1 MLALAFNIDELWKT
15 LMAILPV
22 LEYPDPRL
30 RTVAKPIT
38 EFTPELQTMIDDMLA
53 TMYDEN
59 GLGLAATQVDY
70 HHRLVVMD
78 FSEEKN
84 APIVFINPSFD
95 VLDDSP
101 NEEQEGCLSVPGFY
115 EHIYRAAKVR
125 VKALDRHGEPFEM
138 EVDALLA
145 VCVQHE
151 IDHLDGKLMVDYLS
165 PLKRNR
171 IKTKLLKQKKQAT
184 N

>member
-1 MLALAFNIDELWKT
+1 
-15 LMAILPV
+15 MAVLPV

-30 RTVAKPIT
+30 RTIAKPVT
-38 EFTPELQTMIDDMLA
+38 EFNDQLQRMIDDMLE
-53 TMYDEN
+53 TMYDQN
-59 GLGLAATQVDY
+59 GLGLASTQVDF
-70 HHRLVVMD
+70 HQRLVVMD
-78 FSEEKN
+78 FSEDKN
-84 APIVFINPSFD
+84 DPMVFINPRFE

-115 EHIYRAAKVR
+115 EHVYRAAR
-125 VKALDRHGEPFEM
+125 VKVIALDRHGNEFEKK
-138 EVDALLA
+138 VSDLLA

-171 IKTKLLKQKKQAT
+171 IKTKLVKSQKRMRD
-184 N
+184 

>member
-1 MLALAFNIDELWKT
+1 
-15 LMAILPV
+15 MAVLPV

-30 RTVAKPIT
+30 RTIAKPVT
-38 EFTPELQTMIDDMLA
+38 EFNDALQAKIDDMLE
-53 TMYDEN
+53 TMYDQN
-59 GLGLAATQVDY
+59 GLGLAATQVDF
-70 HHRLVVMD
+70 HQRVVVMD

-84 APIVFINPSFD
+84 DPMVFINPRFE

-115 EHIYRAAKVR
+115 EHIYRAAR
-125 VKALDRHGEPFEM
+125 VKVIALDRNGKEFEKK
-138 EVDALLA
+138 VSSLLA

-171 IKTKLLKQKKQAT
+171 IKTKLVKSQKRMRA
-184 N
+184 

>member
-1 MLALAFNIDELWKT
+1 
-15 LMAILPV
+15 MAVLPV

-30 RTVAKPIT
+30 RKVAKPIT
-38 EFTPELQTMIDDMLA
+38 EFTDELQKQIDDMFD
-53 TMYDEN
+53 TMYEEK

-78 FSEEKN
+78 FSEDHSE
-84 APIVFINPSFD
+84 PLVFINPEFD
-95 VLDDSP
+95 VIDDEP
-101 NEEQEGCLSVPGFY
+101 NECQEGCLSVPGYY
-115 EHIYRAAKVR
+115 EHIYRAASVK
-125 VKALDRHGEPFEM
+125 VKALDRHGKPFEM
-138 EVDALLA
+138 EVDELLA

-171 IKTKLLKQKKQAT
+171 IKTKLLKAQKSRD
-184 N
+184 

>member
-1 MLALAFNIDELWKT
+1 MALLT
-15 LMAILPV
+15 V

-38 EFTPELQTMIDDMLA
+38 EFTPELQTQIDNMLE
-53 TMYDEN
+53 TMYHEN

-78 FSEEKN
+78 FSDDKSS
-84 APIVFINPSFD
+84 PLVFINPEFD
-95 VLDDSP
+95 VIDDSP
-101 NEEQEGCLSVPGFY
+101 NEKEEGCLSVPGYY
-115 EHIYRAAKVR
+115 EHIYRAAKVL
-125 VKALDRHGEPFEM
+125 VKALDRNGQPFEM
-138 EVDALLA
+138 EVDELLA

-171 IKTKLLKQKKQAT
+171 IKSKLIKQKKKLAHS
-184 N
+184 

>member
-1 MLALAFNIDELWKT
+1 
-15 LMAILPV
+15 MAVLPV

-30 RTVAKPIT
+30 RKVAKPIT
-38 EFTPELQTMIDDMLA
+38 EFTDELQKQIDDMFD
-53 TMYDEN
+53 TMYEEK

-78 FSEEKN
+78 FSEDHSE
-84 APIVFINPSFD
+84 PLVFINPEFD
-95 VLDDSP
+95 VIDEEP
-101 NEEQEGCLSVPGFY
+101 NECQEGCLSVPGYY
-115 EHIYRAAKVR
+115 EHIYRAAKVK
-125 VKALDRHGEPFEM
+125 VKALDRHGKPFEM
-138 EVDALLA
+138 EVDELLA

-171 IKTKLLKQKKQAT
+171 IKTKLLKAQKSRD
-184 N
+184 

>member
-1 MLALAFNIDELWKT
+1 
-15 LMAILPV
+15 MAVLPV

-30 RTVAKPIT
+30 RKVAEPIT
-38 EFTPELQTMIDDMLA
+38 EFTDELQTQIDDMLD

-70 HHRLVVMD
+70 HYRLVVMD
-78 FSEEKN
+78 FSEERN
-84 APIVFINPSFD
+84 EPLVFINPEFE
-95 VLDDSP
+95 VLDDTP
-101 NEEQEGCLSVPGFY
+101 NENQEGCLSVPGYY
-115 EHIYRAAKVR
+115 ELIYRAAKVR
-125 VKALDRHGEPFEM
+125 VKALDRHGKPFQM
-138 EVDALLA
+138 EVDELMA

-171 IKTKLLKQKKQAT
+171 IKTKLQKAQKKRA
-184 N
+184 

>member
-1 MLALAFNIDELWKT
+1 
-15 LMAILPV
+15 MAVLPV

-30 RTVAKPIT
+30 RTLAKPVT
-38 EFTPELQTMIDDMLA
+38 EFNDQLQRIIDDMLE
-53 TMYDEN
+53 TMYDQN
-59 GLGLAATQVDY
+59 GLGLAATQVDF
-70 HHRLVVMD
+70 HQRVVVMD

-84 APIVFINPSFD
+84 DPIVFINPRFD

-115 EHIYRAAKVR
+115 EHIYRAAR
-125 VKALDRHGEPFEM
+125 VKVIALDRHGKEFDM
-138 EVDALLA
+138 KVSGLLA

-171 IKTKLLKQKKQAT
+171 IKTKLVKNQKRMRA
-184 N
+184 

>member
-1 MLALAFNIDELWKT
+1 
-15 LMAILPV
+15 MAVLPV

-30 RTVAKPIT
+30 RKVAKPIN
-38 EFTPELQTMIDDMLA
+38 EFTDELQKQIDDMFD
-53 TMYDEN
+53 TMYEEK

-78 FSEEKN
+78 FSEDHSE
-84 APIVFINPSFD
+84 PLVFINPEFD
-95 VLDDSP
+95 VIDDEA
-101 NEEQEGCLSVPGFY
+101 NECQEGCLSVPGYY
-115 EHIYRAAKVR
+115 EHIYRAAKVK
-125 VKALDRHGEPFEM
+125 VKALDRHGKPFEM
-138 EVDALLA
+138 EVDELLA

-171 IKTKLLKQKKQAT
+171 IKTKLLKAQK
-184 N
+184 NRD

>member
-1 MLALAFNIDELWKT
+1 
-15 LMAILPV
+15 MAVLPV

-30 RTVAKPIT
+30 RTIAKPVT
-38 EFTPELQTMIDDMLA
+38 EFNDDLQRMIDDMLE
-53 TMYDEN
+53 TMYDQN
-59 GLGLAATQVDY
+59 GLGLASTQVDF
-70 HHRLVVMD
+70 HQRLVVMD
-78 FSEEKN
+78 FSEDKSD
-84 APIVFINPSFD
+84 PMVFINPRFE

-115 EHIYRAAKVR
+115 EHIYRAAR
-125 VKALDRHGEPFEM
+125 VKVIALDRHGNEFEKK
-138 EVDALLA
+138 VSDLLA

-171 IKTKLLKQKKQAT
+171 IKTKLVKSQKRMRD
-184 N
+184 

>member
-1 MLALAFNIDELWKT
+1 
-15 LMAILPV
+15 MAVLPV

-38 EFTPELQTMIDDMLA
+38 EFTDELQMMIDNMLD

-70 HHRLVVMD
+70 HYRVVVMD
-78 FSEEKN
+78 FSDNKDQ
-84 APIVFINPSFD
+84 PIVFINPEFD

-101 NEEQEGCLSVPGFY
+101 NEQQEGCLSVPGFY

-125 VKALDRHGEPFEM
+125 VKALDRQGNPFAM
-138 EVDALLA
+138 DVDELLA

-171 IKTKLLKQKKQAT
+171 IKTKLLKQKKKADI
-184 N
+184 

>member
-1 MLALAFNIDELWKT
+1 
-15 LMAILPV
+15 MAVLPV

-30 RTVAKPIT
+30 RKVAKPIA
-38 EFTPELQTMIDDMLA
+38 EFTDALQKQIDDMFD
-53 TMYDEN
+53 TMYEEK

-78 FSEEKN
+78 FSEDHSE
-84 APIVFINPSFD
+84 PLVFINPEFD
-95 VLDDSP
+95 VIDEEP
-101 NEEQEGCLSVPGFY
+101 NECQEGCLSVPGYY
-115 EHIYRAAKVR
+115 EHIYRAAKVK
-125 VKALDRHGEPFEM
+125 VKALDRHGKPFEM
-138 EVDALLA
+138 EVDELLA

-171 IKTKLLKQKKQAT
+171 IKTKLLKAQK
-184 N
+184 NRD

>member
-1 MLALAFNIDELWKT
+1 
-15 LMAILPV
+15 MAVLPV

-30 RTVAKPIT
+30 RKVAEPIT
-38 EFTPELQTMIDDMLA
+38 EFTPELQTQIDDMLD

-70 HHRLVVMD
+70 HYRLVVMD
-78 FSEEKN
+78 FSEERN
-84 APIVFINPSFD
+84 EPLVFINPEFEIVND
-95 VLDDSP
+95 EP
-101 NEEQEGCLSVPGFY
+101 NEFQEGCLSVPGFY
-115 EHIYRAAKVR
+115 EHIYRAAEVI
-125 VKALDRHGEPFEM
+125 VKALDRNGKPFEM
-138 EVDALLA
+138 KVDELLA

-171 IKTKLLKQKKQAT
+171 IKTKLLKAQKNAAKS
-184 N
+184 